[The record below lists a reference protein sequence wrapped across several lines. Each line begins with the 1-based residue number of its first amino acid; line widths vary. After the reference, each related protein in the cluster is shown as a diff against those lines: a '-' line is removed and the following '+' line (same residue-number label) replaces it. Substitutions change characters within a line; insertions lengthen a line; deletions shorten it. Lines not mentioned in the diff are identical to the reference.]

1 MDLSLTNINFIMSS
15 HTKYNWAVKL
25 KRQFCRYACSV
36 SDQKIDLY
44 SDACMQQKCQQLSV
58 GNIMAIVRENL

>member
-1 MDLSLTNINFIMSS
+1 MSS
-15 HTKYNWAVKL
+15 RTKYNWAVKL

-58 GNIMAIVRENL
+58 GNIMAIVHEDL